1 MNSDKNVINYI
12 QYIVK
17 LIAGERGAEIV
28 GHINGRTEVLN
39 RSQIASAIYSAV
51 ATAMSNYGSNS
62 QDIRVYAEEG
72 LIVEKVSNGINKHVK
87 QTGRLPFTIPL

>member
-1 MNSDKNVINYI
+1 MG
-12 QYIVK
+12 

-62 QDIRVYAEEG
+62 GDIRVYAEEG
-72 LIVEKVSNGINKHVK
+72 PISNDFKWLIYKLIY
-87 QTGRLPFTIPL
+87 Q